1 MLNVIRLQH
10 RSLICPSEQENL
22 IFKTLRKLWIM
33 KIKKRFK
40 IMQNKVFLLWMNGGN
55 WHSILFNPSSTKYK
69 QFSLVKKSGKNSSI
83 SFVCLNFANILINSQ
98 SGLNYLQI
106 LLHFKPTKDPD
117 DVLRGQISVQIVLS
131 LLVSTWTGSSLFW
144 ISFINNIDNVH
155 CRLTKFNVTF
165 HCESLKAGKST

>member
-10 RSLICPSEQENL
+10 RSLICPGEQENL
-22 IFKTLRKLWIM
+22 IFKTFRKLWIM
-33 KIKKRFK
+33 KIRKSLKSGKQKLFFFK
-40 IMQNKVFLLWMNGGN
+40 LWMNGGN

-69 QFSLVKKSGKNSSI
+69 QFSLVKTSGKNSSI

-98 SGLNYLQI
+98 SGLNYLKI

-117 DVLRGQISVQIVLS
+117 DVFRGQICVKTVLS
-131 LLVSTWTGSSLFW
+131 LLLSTWSGSSLFW

-155 CRLTKFNVTF
+155 CRLL
-165 HCESLKAGKST
+165 SLR